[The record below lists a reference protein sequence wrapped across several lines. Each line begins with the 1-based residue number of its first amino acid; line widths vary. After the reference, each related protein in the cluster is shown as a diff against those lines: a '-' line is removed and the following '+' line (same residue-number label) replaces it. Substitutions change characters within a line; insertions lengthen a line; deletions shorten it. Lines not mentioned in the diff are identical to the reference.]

1 MPEPGQK
8 KTVLQ
13 VLKSL
18 RSLDDLKQL
27 FWTELNYER
36 ENTPLSDR
44 GWPDATRDALVEA
57 PLLLA
62 GGGTGGDFHVI
73 YNRLKS
79 EDLPRALERQ
89 VVNQLLKE
97 HPYALLVF
105 SNEPQTCWHFLNVKY
120 DDDIKKRRLF
130 RRITVRPG
138 DGLRTAAERIAILDL
153 ESIGPDL
160 FSLSPLTIQAR
171 HDKAFDVES
180 VTKAFYKELA
190 NWYFWARE
198 HAVFPK
204 DAKPDAD
211 GKPSVHLIRLITR
224 LIFCWFLREKR
235 NPQTGEG
242 LLPDALFDPRRIR
255 ELLKDPSEESC
266 SYYTAILQ
274 NLFFATLNTEMD
286 KPGEPSSRRF
296 VDEGDGRQS
305 NDHMVHTVWRH
316 ARQLHDPEA
325 LAKLLRDIPFL
336 NGGLFECL
344 DDRVQKTRSPYTEE
358 VRIDGFSTDPRKQ
371 PQIPNRL
378 FFGQDEVVDL
388 SGAYG
393 DHARR
398 HETVRPLL
406 SLLRR
411 YNFTLTENT
420 PLEQEVALDP
430 ELLGHVFEN
439 LLAAFNPE
447 TGTVARKATGSFY
460 TPRVGVDWMVDQALT
475 AFFEGV
481 LTAEGTKD
489 TKKKLRRLLS
499 WEEECHDLTPKETE
513 ALIDAIDHLKA
524 LDSACGSGAFPMGL
538 LQKLVHVLKKLD
550 PDNRGWRRRQE
561 AALDSFESSTA
572 REEASLAI
580 QRAFARDNDDYG
592 RKLYLIEHCLYGV
605 DIQPI
610 ACQIAKLRFFISLIV
625 DQSINPKEPNFGILP
640 LPNLETKIVAANTLL
655 GLQRGQLLLG
665 SDEVRR
671 LEDQL
676 QRVRHD
682 YFTSRRYKD
691 KKALRARDRE
701 LSAGLARAL
710 SESLECT
717 PHDSRRLAEWNPYDA
732 NTAAPFFDPGWMFG
746 LTVPEGNDDGVFDIA
761 IGNPPYVRQEELKNV
776 TVTGS
781 DGKPRPLKEVLREQY
796 ECYTGTAD
804 LYVYFFERSLQLLRT
819 GGVLSFITSNKYFR
833 AGYGERLRAYLAY
846 ATNPRVILDF
856 GDAPVFTSIAYPAIL
871 VTQKTRHVMKG
882 KLPSSHG
889 PTGILHP
896 SNLPPEEWRS
906 RVLTWSPGPALND
919 FPEIFDQQASALAQ
933 RDLKPDGWRLESPVK
948 LCLLER
954 LRTAGTPLG
963 KYVQGR
969 FYRGVLTGLNEAF
982 VVDRATRDRLIA
994 EHPSSAEVLKPFLRG
1009 RDVKRWR
1016 VEFADKYLIKIESSE
1031 NKVHP
1036 WSGKLENEAEKIFAK
1051 TYPAIHGFFEDM
1063 RKALID
1069 RYDQGKFFWELR
1081 SCDYWQAFEQ
1091 TKVLYPD
1098 IYEHQSFAWDAR
1110 GFYMGNTCYFIPTSE
1125 KWILALL
1132 NSPTVEWFYGNT
1144 ANRIRGGYLRAF
1156 SQFMSQIPIP
1166 PSTLDQQRCCERL
1179 ADALIWLHGE
1189 PGDVAAPR
1197 LKSGGRDLAVLP
1209 MDDVKHGLMVAFFE
1223 QWLNGLVYEL
1233 FFPGELHARNLKLFD
1248 ETARLNPPDFAQ
1260 LSEPRKL
1267 VALQEVFTKA
1277 YDANTT
1283 LRGMLFDLRSLDVVR
1298 VIEDVSGSKTE
1309 PPVAGEA

>member
-1 MPEPGQK
+1 MAQIERQQ
-8 KTVLQ
+8 TVLNILRNLRDLGG
-13 VLKSL
+13 LK
-18 RSLDDLKQL
+18 KL
-27 FWTELNYER
+27 FWEELNYER
-36 ENTPLSDR
+36 ESQSLSMR
-44 GWPDATRDALVEA
+44 GWPDSARNALVDDPILFA
-57 PLLLA
+57 S
-62 GGGTGGDFHVI
+62 GGEDRVFHVV
-73 YNRLKS
+73 YCRLAS
-79 EDLPRALERQ
+79 AGLQRNLERPI
-89 VVNQLLKE
+89 VNQLIRE
-97 HPYALLVF
+97 HPYCLFVF
-105 SNEPQTCWHFLNVKY
+105 SDTTQSAWHFLNVKY
-120 DDDIKKRRLF
+120 DEKAEKRRLL
-130 RRITVRPG
+130 RRMTVRA
-138 DGLRTAAERIAILDL
+138 DSGLRTAAERLQMMDL
-153 ESIGPDL
+153 ALIGKDL
-160 FSLSPLTIQAR
+160 FSIPALAIQKR
-171 HDKAFDVES
+171 HDDAFDVEQ
-180 VTKAFYKELA
+180 VTKEFYKELA

-198 HAVFPK
+198 HATFPK

-286 KPGEPSSRRF
+286 KPGEPAGRRF
-296 VDEGDGRQS
+296 IEEGDGRQS
-305 NDHMVHTVWRH
+305 DDHMVHTVWRH
-316 ARQLHDPEA
+316 ARQLRDPET
-325 LAKLLRDIPFL
+325 LVKLLRDIPFL

-344 DDRVQKTRSPYTEE
+344 DDRVQKSRSPYTEE
-358 VRIDGFSTDPRKQ
+358 VRIDGFSADPRKQ
-371 PQIPNRL
+371 PRIPNRL
-378 FFGQDEVVDL
+378 FFGKDEVVDL
-388 SGAYG
+388 SDAYG
-393 DHARR
+393 DHARS

-475 AFFEGV
+475 AFFEGI

-489 TKKKLRRLLS
+489 AKKKLRLLLS
-499 WEEECHDLTPKETE
+499 WEEEGHDFTPKETE

-524 LDSACGSGAFPMGL
+524 LDPACGSGAFPMGL

-550 PDNRGWRRRQE
+550 PDNRGWRQRQE
-561 AALDSFESSTA
+561 AALDSFDSSTA
-572 REEASLAI
+572 REEARLAI

-592 RKLYLIEHCLYGV
+592 RKLYLIENCLYGV

-625 DQSINPKEPNFGILP
+625 DQSIDPKEPNFGILP

-655 GLQRGQLLLG
+655 GFQRGQLLLG

-671 LEDQL
+671 LEKQL

-682 YFTSRRYKD
+682 YFTSRRYRD

-701 LSAGLARAL
+701 LSAGLAKAL

-717 PHDSRRLAEWNPYDA
+717 PHDSGRLAAWNPYDA

-746 LTVPEGNDDGVFDIA
+746 LPVPEGNDDGVFDIA

-781 DGKPRPLKEVLREQY
+781 DGKPRPLKEALKDHY

-871 VTQKTRHVMKG
+871 VTQKTRHIKKG
-882 KLPSSHG
+882 QLPAAAG

-906 RVLTWSPGPALND
+906 QVLTWSPGPALND

-948 LCLLER
+948 LRLLER

-963 KYVQGR
+963 EYVQGR

-982 VVDRATRDRLIA
+982 VVDRAVRDRLIA
-994 EHPSSAEVLKPFLRG
+994 EHPSSEKVLKPFLRG

-1016 VEFADKYLIKIESSE
+1016 CEPQDLWLIFTRRGIDIK
-1031 NKVHP
+1031 K
-1036 WSGKLENEAEKIFAK
+1036 
-1051 TYPAIHGFFEDM
+1051 YPAIHDHLKQFK
-1063 RKALID
+1063 KALTPGIPGGRKPGSYEWYEIQD
-1069 RYDQGKFFWELR
+1069 NIA
-1081 SCDYWQAFEQ
+1081 YWQEFEQ
-1091 TKVLYPD
+1091 PKVIYPN
-1098 IYEHQSFAWDAR
+1098 ICARNEFAWDDLSFYANQKTFIIPNATKFLLGYLNSSVVMWLFSQLIPKLQN
-1110 GFYMGNTCYFIPTSE
+1110 GFYEPGAKFMG
-1125 KWILALL
+1125 
-1132 NSPTVEWFYGNT
+1132 
-1144 ANRIRGGYLRAF
+1144 
-1156 SQFMSQIPIP
+1156 QFPIP
-1166 PSTLDQQRCCERL
+1166 PATPDQQRWCKRL
-1179 ADALIWLHGE
+1179 AEALIWLNGKGASHR
-1189 PGDVAAPR
+1189 P
-1197 LKSGGRDLAVLP
+1197 KSGGRDLATLP
-1209 MDDVKHGLMVAFFE
+1209 SDNAPHGLMTAYFE

-1233 FFPGELHARNLKLFD
+1233 FFPGELHARKLKLFD
-1248 ETARLNPPDFAQ
+1248 ETARLNPPDLAKVPD
-1260 LSEPRKL
+1260 SRKL
-1267 VALQEVFTKA
+1267 AALQEVFTKT
-1277 YDANTT
+1277 YDTNAT

-1298 VIEDVSGSKTE
+1298 VIEEVSGANTE
-1309 PPVAGEA
+1309 PPVEGEV

>member
-1 MPEPGQK
+1 MPVLERKQ
-8 KTVLQ
+8 TVLKIMEQ
-13 VLKSL
+13 LRGLDALKE
-18 RSLDDLKQL
+18 L

-36 ENTPLSDR
+36 ENKPLSMR
-44 GWPDATRDALVEA
+44 GWPDFARKALVDDPILFA
-57 PLLLA
+57 S
-62 GGGTGGDFHVI
+62 GGEDNAFHVL
-73 YNRLKS
+73 YCRLAS
-79 EDLPRALERQ
+79 DSLQRNLERPI
-89 VVNQLLKE
+89 VNQLIRE
-97 HPYALLVF
+97 HPYCLFVF
-105 SNEPQTCWHFLNVKY
+105 SDTAQSAWHFLNIKY
-120 DDDIKKRRLF
+120 DEKAERRRLF
-130 RRITVRPG
+130 RRITVRADG
-138 DGLRTAAERIAILDL
+138 GLRTAAERLQMMDL
-153 ESIGPDL
+153 ALMGKDL
-160 FSLSPLTIQAR
+160 SDIPALEIQKR
-171 HDKAFDVES
+171 HDDAFDVES

-198 HAVFPK
+198 HAAFPK
-204 DAKPDAD
+204 DAKPDVE

-255 ELLKDPSEESC
+255 ELLKDPADESC

-286 KPGEPSSRRF
+286 KPGQPATRRF
-296 VDEGDGRQS
+296 IEEGNGQS
-305 NDHMVHTVWRH
+305 SDDHMIHTVWRH
-316 ARQLHDPEA
+316 TRQLRDPEA

-344 DDRVQKTRSPYTEE
+344 DDRVQKGNSPYTEE

-371 PQIPNRL
+371 PRIPNLL

-460 TPRVGVDWMVDQALT
+460 TPRVGVDWMVDQAL
-475 AFFEGV
+475 AAYFEGILARV
-481 LTAEGTKD
+481 GTEGV
-489 TKKKLRRLLS
+489 KKKLLRLLS
-499 WEEECHDLTPKETE
+499 WEEEGHDFTPEETE

-524 LDSACGSGAFPMGL
+524 LDPACGSGAFPMGL

-550 PDNRGWRRRQE
+550 PENKGWRQRQE
-561 AALDSFESSTA
+561 AALDSFDSSTA
-572 REEASLAI
+572 REEARQAI
-580 QRAFARDNDDYG
+580 KRAFARDNDDYG
-592 RKLYLIEHCLYGV
+592 RKLYLIENCLYGV

-625 DQSINPKEPNFGILP
+625 DQAIDPQEPNLGILP
-640 LPNLETKIVAANTLL
+640 LPNLETKVVAANTLL

-682 YFTSRRYKD
+682 YFTARRYKD

-701 LSAGLARAL
+701 LCSALAKAL
-710 SESLECT
+710 TASLECT
-717 PHDSRRLAEWNPYDA
+717 AHDSKRLAEWNPYDT
-732 NTAAPFFDPGWMFG
+732 NTAASFFDPGWMFG
-746 LTVPEGNDDGVFDIA
+746 LSAPEGNDNGVFDIL

-781 DGKPRPLKEVLREQY
+781 DGKPQPLKEALKGQY

-833 AGYGERLRAYLAY
+833 AGYGERLRTYLAY
-846 ATNPRVILDF
+846 ATSPRVILDF

-871 VTQKTRHVMKG
+871 VTQKTRHVQYRQ
-882 KLPSSHG
+882 LPKALK
-889 PTGILHP
+889 TDE
-896 SNLPPEEWRS
+896 LPADWQS
-906 RVLTWSPGPALND
+906 RVLTWTPGPALND
-919 FPEIFDQQASALAQ
+919 FPEVFDRQSSALAQ
-933 RDLKPDGWRLESPVK
+933 RDLRPDGWQLESPVK
-948 LCLLER
+948 LHLLLR
-954 LRTAGTPLG
+954 LRKTGRPLG
-963 KYVQGR
+963 EYCKGN
-969 FYRGVLTGLNEAF
+969 FFRGVTTGLNEAF
-982 VVDRATRDRLIA
+982 IVDGKTRDRLITDD
-994 EHPSSAEVLKPFLRG
+994 SSSIEMLKPFLRG
-1009 RDVKRWR
+1009 RDIKRWR
-1016 VEFADKYLIKIESSE
+1016 CEPQDLWLIFTRRGCDI
-1031 NKVHP
+1031 NR
-1036 WSGKLENEAEKIFAK
+1036 
-1051 TYPAIHGFFEDM
+1051 YPAIHEHLKQFKKRLMPGGPGGRKPGNYKWYEIQDNTAYWESFELL
-1063 RKALID
+1063 RKV
-1069 RYDQGKFFWELR
+1069 
-1081 SCDYWQAFEQ
+1081 
-1091 TKVLYPD
+1091 VLPD
-1098 IYEHQSFAWDAR
+1098 IAVTTQFAWDSGKHFIANT
-1110 GFYMGNTCYFIPTSE
+1110 GYMVETA
-1125 KWILALL
+1125 KWVLPIL
-1132 NSPTVEWFYGNT
+1132 NSNTILWFYGQISNT
-1144 ANRIRGGYLRAF
+1144 IRGGYLRF
-1156 SQFMSQIPIP
+1156 ISQYIEQIPIP
-1166 PSTLDQQRCCERL
+1166 PATPDQQRWCERL
-1179 ADALIWLHGE
+1179 AEALIWLHGPE
-1189 PGDVAAPR
+1189 AKKAKD
-1197 LKSGGRDLAVLP
+1197 KSS
-1209 MDDVKHGLMVAFFE
+1209 GLMAVYFE
-1223 QWLNGLVYEL
+1223 QWMNGLVYEL
-1233 FFPGELHARNLKLFD
+1233 FFPEELHARKLKLFD
-1248 ETARLNPPDFAQ
+1248 ETARLNPPDLAQ
-1260 LSEPRKL
+1260 VPESRKL
-1267 VALQEVFTKA
+1267 AALQEAFTKA
-1277 YDANTT
+1277 YDANAT

-1298 VIEDVSGSKTE
+1298 VIEEVSGSKTE